1 MAKVIDNSKKFFKE
15 VKSEMSKVTWPNWA
29 ELKGSTILVI
39 ILSVFFAVYVGLID
53 LLLSYVRNF
62 F

>member
-15 VKSEMSKVTWPNWA
+15 VKSEMSKVTWPSWA
-29 ELKGSTILVI
+29 ELKGSTMLVI

-53 LLLSYVRNF
+53 LLLSYVRRF

>member
-53 LLLSYVRNF
+53 LLLSYVRRF